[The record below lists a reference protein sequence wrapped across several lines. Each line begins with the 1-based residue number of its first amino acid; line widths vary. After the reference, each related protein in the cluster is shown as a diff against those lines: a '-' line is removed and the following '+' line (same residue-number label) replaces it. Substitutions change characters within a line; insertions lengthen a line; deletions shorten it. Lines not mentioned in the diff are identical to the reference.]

1 MRHSLNE
8 YLQAVTNIVAELGG
22 RKEHLDKI
30 HSIFDD
36 ISIEVGYIDQ
46 RRDEA
51 ETNLRVLLASLEAES
66 KSQTDPSYEQK

>member
-51 ETNLRVLLASLEAES
+51 ESNLHAFILAL
-66 KSQTDPSYEQK
+66 QTKEKTD